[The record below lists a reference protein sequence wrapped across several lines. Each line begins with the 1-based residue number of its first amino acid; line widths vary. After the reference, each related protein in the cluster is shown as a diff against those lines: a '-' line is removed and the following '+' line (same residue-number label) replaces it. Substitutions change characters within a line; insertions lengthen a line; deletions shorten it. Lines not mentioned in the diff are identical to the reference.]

1 MEGADAPEGSE
12 MTLNET
18 YRVWL
23 TTGSLAGRNSP
34 ANVKVV
40 MMDGTVRRSLGWPD
54 GWKNVYSIEVVG
66 HPLSLTYYPDL
77 GE

>member
-1 MEGADAPEGSE
+1 
-12 MTLNET
+12 MTMAET

-23 TTGSLAGRNSP
+23 GTGSSAGRNSP

-40 MMDGTVRRSLGWPD
+40 LMDGTIRRSLGWPD
-54 GWKNVYSIEVVG
+54 GWKNVFSIEVVG